1 MTMRAIGKLGEMVV
15 GECDELR
22 HAAAVIATVLGF
34 SVRPRYWG
42 RTARDL
48 CARQVLAV
56 GVEPVGFV
64 CVMAVF
70 VGISRDR
77 LDQIIVHNVAREPR
91 ISPLYRDV
99 LAVLPR

>member
-56 GVEPVGFV
+56 G
-64 CVMAVF
+64 
-70 VGISRDR
+70 D
-77 LDQIIVHNVAREPR
+77 D
-91 ISPLYRDV
+91 PLGLSV
-99 LAVLPR
+99 